1 MKPHEVIRMTPQEA
15 TKHLTSIVNEI
26 DDWRCDLG
34 QVANEKEMNQIR
46 AIWLAIEGLQFQHSI
61 VKCKDCLNRKRGTA
75 WCMAHN
81 YVVMDDDYCSRGE
94 RRCEE

>member
-1 MKPHEVIRMTPQEA
+1 MNVATVLEKYTHRLEMDNSMLNSQNDYPSRLLLREVDELKIIIEA
-15 TKHLTSIVNEI
+15 LK
-26 DDWRCDLG
+26 
-34 QVANEKEMNQIR
+34 
-46 AIWLAIEGLQFQHSI
+46 FQQSL
-61 VKCKDCLNRKRGTA
+61 VKCKDCLNRKGETA

>member
-1 MKPHEVIRMTPQEA
+1 MFERMTEDKA
-15 TKHLTSIVNEI
+15 IRII
-26 DDWRCDLG
+26 DG
-34 QVANEKEMNQIR
+34 IR
-46 AIWLAIEGLQFQHSI
+46 SYFIPSMYGVHTALSMAIKALQFQQSV
-61 VKCKDCLNRKRGTA
+61 VKCKDCMNRKGETA